1 MNEDAPR
8 HNNKKDEVKDEV
20 YYDVNYDEDVIDIL
34 YYLVN
39 VLIFTP
45 TGSPISK
52 LSRVLSRKCFD
63 RFLNTV
69 QECRLR
75 QQQDVFL
82 SVIT

>member
-8 HNNKKDEVKDEV
+8 HNNKNDEVKDEV
-20 YYDVNYDEDVIDIL
+20 YNDVNYDEDVIDIL

-52 LSRVLSRKCFD
+52 ESEMF
-63 RFLNTV
+63 
-69 QECRLR
+69 
-75 QQQDVFL
+75 
-82 SVIT
+82 